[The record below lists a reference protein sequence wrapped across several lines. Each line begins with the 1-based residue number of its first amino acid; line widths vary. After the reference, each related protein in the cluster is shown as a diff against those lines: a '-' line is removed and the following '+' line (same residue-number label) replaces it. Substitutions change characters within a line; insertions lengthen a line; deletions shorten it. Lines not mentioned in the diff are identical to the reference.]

1 MKRFFCSFSMAML
14 IQNLAPPFACRRSL
28 YTSSFLLPITIFPGK
43 YRNVRKKLRVCR
55 AMTEQTPAEGP
66 SSPFVK
72 EIQRLSAKESLLLAV
87 SYCTFS
93 ISLFGFFSLSSSLK
107 IWIWFLKVSIFSL
120 FSCRNFKI
128 RYLFSCRVRNF

>member
-1 MKRFFCSFSMAML
+1 
-14 IQNLAPPFACRRSL
+14 
-28 YTSSFLLPITIFPGK
+28 
-43 YRNVRKKLRVCR
+43 
-55 AMTEQTPAEGP
+55 MTEQTPAEGP

-107 IWIWFLKVSIFSL
+107 I
-120 FSCRNFKI
+120 
-128 RYLFSCRVRNF
+128 